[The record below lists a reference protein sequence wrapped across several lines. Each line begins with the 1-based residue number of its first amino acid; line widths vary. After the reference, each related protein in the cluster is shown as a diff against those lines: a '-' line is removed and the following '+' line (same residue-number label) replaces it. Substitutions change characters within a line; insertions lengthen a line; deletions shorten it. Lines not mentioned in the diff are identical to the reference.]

1 MEKKLL
7 PYLVLLSA
15 LSVSLSAAFYS
26 VFGIGMLFSGASTQA
41 MIMMSSLEIAKL
53 VIASLLYQYWTKLNL
68 FLKMYY
74 FIAVFVLMGLTSA
87 GIYGY
92 LSSAYSQ
99 TSNKMENVDKKVK
112 VLDLKRN
119 LFDTQLKDVRSEK
132 ESLTENISDLTK
144 GLSNNVIEIKG
155 SDGQIRRST
164 SSANRKA
171 YESQLQSAQ
180 KRRDDIVLKEI
191 SLSDSISSIDMQ
203 KLGLETDTELAGEIG
218 PLKYI
223 AKLTGKSIDQVVN
236 WFIVAL
242 MLVFDPLAV
251 SLVIG
256 VNVIF
261 KDRNKEK
268 EKEKISHDID
278 DKIILFKEREKE
290 IDDLNSDIDKR
301 TKEIDERESS
311 FSNREKELEDMIS
324 SKEKEVEEML
334 EKERR
339 DLEKVKDE
347 LDLKEEDLLKREED
361 NRIFLENKS
370 KLEGEIELLR
380 VEKKELLD
388 LKKKIDN
395 DKNSL
400 EDREN
405 KLEEA
410 KKDLLKLDS
419 EIKTWEASHWK
430 MRRSTK
436 PPSSI

>member
-7 PYLVLLSA
+7 PYLVLVSA

-26 VFGIGMLFSGASTQA
+26 VLGIGMLFSGASTQA
-41 MIMMSSLEIAKL
+41 MVMMSSLEVAKL
-53 VIASLLYQYWTKLNL
+53 VTASLLYQYWTKINA

-99 TSNKMENVDKKVK
+99 TSNKVENVDRKVK
-112 VLDLKRN
+112 VLDLKRD
-119 LFDTQLKDVRSEK
+119 LFNTQLTDVRKEK
-132 ESLTENISDLTK
+132 SSINDNISDLTK
-144 GLSNNVIEIKG
+144 GLSNNVIEVMG
-155 SDGQIRRST
+155 RDGQIRRTT
-164 SSANRKA
+164 SSANRKS
-171 YESQLQSAQ
+171 YESQLESAR
-180 KRRDDIVLKEI
+180 KRRDDIITKEI
-191 SLSDSISSIDMQ
+191 SLSDSISSIDIQ
-203 KLGLETDTELAGEIG
+203 KLNLETDTELAGEIG

-223 AKLTGKSIDQVVN
+223 AKLTNKSIDVVVN

-242 MLVFDPLAV
+242 MLVFDPLAI

-256 VNVIF
+256 VNIIF
-261 KDRNKEK
+261 KDRGKEK
-268 EKEKISHDID
+268 EKEKASNDMD
-278 DKIILFKEREKE
+278 NKIILFKEREKE
-290 IDDLNSDIDKR
+290 IDDLNIDIDNR
-301 TKEIDERESS
+301 TKEIEERESS
-311 FSNREKELEDMIS
+311 FSNKEKELEDMIS
-324 SKEKEVEEML
+324 SKEKEIEEML
-334 EKERR
+334 EKERKE
-339 DLEKVKDE
+339 LEKVKGE

-361 NRIFLENKS
+361 NRVFLENKS
-370 KLEGEIELLR
+370 KLESEIELLR
-380 VEKKELLD
+380 NEKRELLD

-395 DKNSL
+395 DKDSL

>member
-41 MIMMSSLEIAKL
+41 MIMMSSLEVAKL